1 MSVGQVSGLRP
12 GGDSND
18 RENSSVN
25 LWGSANTRSGCTLIA
40 HIGDRNSEIKPFQVC
55 EGVPTTVLLVLFT
68 PMLSPVC
75 SMDGGSLVE
84 NESCCIE
91 TDESEDGE
99 KAENSVD
106 EDIYT
111 AKRLCVMT
119 KLSGETA
126 GVHHNIRFQ

>member
-1 MSVGQVSGLRP
+1 MSVSQVSGLRL

-25 LWGSANTRSGCTLIA
+25 LWGSANTKSGRTLIA

-55 EGVPTTVLLVLFT
+55 ESVPTTVLPVLFT

-91 TDESEDGE
+91 ADESENGE

-111 AKRLCVMT
+111 AKGLCVMT
-119 KLSGETA
+119 KLSEETA
-126 GVHHNIRFQ
+126 GAHHNIQFR